1 MKKINFSWIKTSLD
15 LSGDVFIH
23 PTNSSYG
30 IGASIYNKQ
39 WYQKIYEIKQRDN
52 NKPFFI
58 TISDINDISN
68 VAIYDKR
75 IDEYLHLYP
84 QKTFTF
90 ILHRSD
96 ELPEFI
102 NPEFTTVG
110 VQIASWALLEVSKL
124 CWWYMF
130 GTSANI
136 SWEWSLY
143 KSAEIEDQFSNLQ
156 DIVFLDAWDLEKR
169 EVSTIIDL
177 TQTPEKLLRWS
188 LV

>member
-96 ELPEFI
+96 ELPGFI

-110 VQIASWALLEVSKL
+110 VQIASWALLEVSRL

-136 SWEWSLY
+136 SWENPIY
-143 KSAEIEDQFSNLQ
+143 KVKDIEELFSSYDDAIL
-156 DIVFLDAWDLEKR
+156 LDAWDLEKR
-169 EVSTIIDL
+169 EASTIIDL
-177 TQTPEKLLRWS
+177 SEGQDKILRWS